1 MTLSLLTT
9 ICGGVTVLILA
20 LLAWAFWTD
29 PDKGLEQ
36 TTHRLEKLPTVM
48 ADRYT
53 AFAVLALVFTI
64 YGDLNVLIALFAVC
78 AFMGFAD
85 GLIYARAGHP
95 HMKHTISGVLS
106 SVALAIATAARV
118 TEGAS

>member
-29 PDKGLEQ
+29 PAKGLEQ

>member
-1 MTLSLLTT
+1 MSLALLTT
-9 ICGGVTVLILA
+9 ICGGVTFVILVM
-20 LLAWAFWTD
+20 LAWAFWSD
-29 PDKGLEQ
+29 PERGLAQ
-36 TTHRLEKLPTVM
+36 TTHRVEKLPYVM

-53 AFAVLALVFTI
+53 AFAVLALVFTL
-64 YGDLNVLIALFAVC
+64 YGDVNVLIALFAVC

-106 SVALAIATAARV
+106 TVALAIAVAARL

>member
-1 MTLSLLTT
+1 MSLTLLTT
-9 ICGGVTVLILA
+9 LCGGVTVLILA
-20 LLAWAFWTD
+20 ALAWAFWSD
-29 PDKGLEQ
+29 PQRGLEQ
-36 TTHRLEKLPTVM
+36 TTHRLEKLPLVM

-53 AFAVLALVFTI
+53 AFAVLALVFTL

-106 SVALAIATAARV
+106 TVALGIATAARV

>member
-1 MTLSLLTT
+1 VSLTLLTT
-9 ICGGVTVLILA
+9 ICGGVTVVILA

-36 TTHRLEKLPTVM
+36 TTHRLEKLPLVM